1 MLAHILPFVTDAAA
15 QTLPATQNTIT
26 TTAPVTS
33 DTTISVG
40 TLAGQVLTWVVAVF
54 GVPIGT
60 LVTAWVYR
68 LFRLAGIQ
76 MTDAMRARFQ
86 EIVLNGMHL
95 GAAQAE
101 KDLAGQGTITIRNA
115 AVANTIAYARRNGAD
130 ELKQMGVDPND
141 NAVVDVVKARIAAL
155 AADPTVATPK
165 ALDPATAA
173 PQAPQGLPAGVGRAP
188 LAPTG

>member
-1 MLAHILPFVTDAAA
+1 MKLMKIAAVVAVAALLADPALA
-15 QTLPATQNTIT
+15 QTAATQNTIT

-40 TLAGQVLTWVVAVF
+40 TLAGQALTWVVAVF
-54 GVPIGT
+54 GVPIGG
-60 LVTAWVYR
+60 LITAWVYR

-86 EIVLNGMHL
+86 EIVLNGMHA

-101 KDLAGQGTITIRNA
+101 RDLAGRGTVAIHNE
-115 AVANTIAYARRNGAD
+115 AVANTIAYARAHGAD
-130 ELKQMGVDPND
+130 ELKQMGVDPSD

-155 AADPTVATPK
+155 AADPAVATPK
-165 ALDPATAA
+165 ALDPAPPTAPVA
-173 PQAPQGLPAGVGRAP
+173 QMSQLG
-188 LAPTG
+188 